1 MSGRELKGLVVVLDD
16 GETFSA
22 LDGSVV
28 LAVAPGDE
36 RLLAD
41 GGALVEPLNIYDLT
55 DPDDLRRLANDIEE
69 RS

>member
-1 MSGRELKGLVVVLDD
+1 MSGRELKELLVVLDD

-41 GGALVEPLNIYDLT
+41 GAALVEPLNIYDLS
-55 DPDDLRRLANDIEE
+55 DPVDLRRLADDIEA